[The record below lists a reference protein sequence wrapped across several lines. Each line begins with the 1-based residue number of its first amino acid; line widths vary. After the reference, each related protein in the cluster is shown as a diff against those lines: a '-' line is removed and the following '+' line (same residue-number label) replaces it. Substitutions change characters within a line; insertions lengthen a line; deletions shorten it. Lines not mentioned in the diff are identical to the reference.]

1 VWYCNVPIG
10 AKMLGVFMSEISEK
24 CKLSQIYINHSI
36 RATGATLL
44 SKHKYG
50 FGDAQI
56 MSVTGHK
63 SVQSL
68 TTYQRIDT
76 EDTI

>member
-1 VWYCNVPIG
+1 
-10 AKMLGVFMSEISEK
+10 MTEISEK
-24 CKLSQIYINHSI
+24 CNLSQIYTNHSI
-36 RATGATLL
+36 KATGVPFL
-44 SKHKYG
+44 SKHKFG

-63 SVQSL
+63 YVQSL

-76 EDTI
+76 ADKIRMGKTLTDK